1 MEPLAKLFQP
11 DPVSGYITI
20 FVEGKQHTILA
31 TDSNFASAVTAFEA
45 SDWDGL
51 YNILNPA
58 QVFQNLYAKYEQVE
72 VKHGNVY
79 VNDEPISNLIAGRI
93 LDFLA
98 KGVDCLP
105 VFKFITK
112 LNLNPSARAVNEL
125 YTFLE
130 HKFLPLTDNGNFLA
144 YKALRDDYTDVHT
157 GKFDNSVDN
166 VLEMPRNKVDDNKE
180 VGCSY
185 GFHAG
190 TLEYARGFRPCNGK
204 LVVVEINPADV
215 VSIPTDCECQKL
227 RTCKYK
233 VVSEYEVPLEDL
245 AYESRFTTDYDDDVD
260 REWDDEEDEFLCPNC
275 ECDKS
280 DCDDCYY
287 CDACCDCDKG
297 VPKCGNCGTRKKDL
311 DEDLYCED
319 CQVEPNYLEINQII
333 CDTLQGVLM
342 ADPDKPKVEIQL
354 QLNLDNKMKAHW
366 ADDRFE
372 YLKLLSWLYA
382 HQRPAVANALRRAYK
397 DVDDQ
402 HMIQPVYST
411 LMQFTSEEDAYKI
424 YQEFNS

>member
-1 MEPLAKLFQP
+1 MKPTAQLFQP

-20 FVEGKQHTILA
+20 FVEGKQHTIHA

-58 QVFQNLYAKYEQVE
+58 QVFQNLYAKYEQIE

-79 VNDEPISNLIAGRI
+79 VNDEPISSLIAGRI

-144 YKALRDDYTDVHT
+144 YKALRSDYTDVHT
-157 GKFDNSVDN
+157 GKFNNSVDN

-233 VVSEYEVPLEDL
+233 VHSEYEVPLEDL
-245 AYESRFTTDYDDDVD
+245 AYESRYTTDYDEDVD
-260 REWDDEEDEFLCPNC
+260 REWDDEETFHCPDCGTQHIMSYCDRCEYCSDCC
-275 ECDKS
+275 EC
-280 DCDDCYY
+280 
-287 CDACCDCDKG
+287 
-297 VPKCGNCGTRKKDL
+297 L
-311 DEDLYCED
+311 DEDDDSSD
-319 CQVEPNYLEINQII
+319 CGDFDAFV
-333 CDTLQGVLM
+333 CM
-342 ADPDKPKVEIQL
+342 ADPDAPKTEVQL
-354 QLNLDNKMKAHW
+354 ELNLDNKMQE
-366 ADDRFE
+366 DDWKERRFE

-402 HMIQPVYST
+402 HMIQPVYSI

>member
-1 MEPLAKLFQP
+1 MKPTAQLFQP

-20 FVEGKQHTILA
+20 FVEGKQHTIHA

-58 QVFQNLYAKYEQVE
+58 QVFQNLYAKYEQIE

-79 VNDEPISNLIAGRI
+79 VNDEPISSLIAGRI

-144 YKALRDDYTDVHT
+144 YKALRSDYTDVHT
-157 GKFDNSVDN
+157 GKFNNSVDN

-233 VVSEYEVPLEDL
+233 VHSEYEVPLEDL
-245 AYESRFTTDYDDDVD
+245 AYESRYSTDNDEDVD
-260 REWDDEEDEFLCPNC
+260 REWDDEESFHCPDCGTQHIMSYCDRCEYCSDCC
-275 ECDKS
+275 ECLDEDDDSS
-280 DCDDCYY
+280 D
-287 CDACCDCDKG
+287 
-297 VPKCGNCGTRKKDL
+297 CGNCDCGDL
-311 DEDLYCED
+311 DSGGCM
-319 CQVEPNYLEINQII
+319 
-333 CDTLQGVLM
+333 G
-342 ADPDKPKVEIQL
+342 DPDAPKTEVQL
-354 QLNLDNKMKAHW
+354 ELNLDNKMRE
-366 ADDRFE
+366 DDWESRRFNYE
-372 YLKLLSWLYA
+372 NMLNFLYSNR
-382 HQRPAVANALRRAYK
+382 RPAVANALRNFYR
-397 DVDDQ
+397 DVDHQRD
-402 HMIQPVYST
+402 INPVFSV
-411 LMQFTSEEDAYKI
+411 LRQFTSDEDAYKI
-424 YQEFNS
+424 YFDFTS

>member
-1 MEPLAKLFQP
+1 MKPTAQLFQP

-20 FVEGKQHTILA
+20 FVEGKQHTIHA

-58 QVFQNLYAKYEQVE
+58 QVFQNLYAKYEQIE

-79 VNDEPISNLIAGRI
+79 VNDEPISSLIAGRI

-144 YKALRDDYTDVHT
+144 YKALRSDYTDVHT
-157 GKFDNSVDN
+157 GKFNNSVDN

-233 VVSEYEVPLEDL
+233 VHSEYEVPLEDL
-245 AYESRFTTDYDDDVD
+245 AYESRYSTDNDEDVD
-260 REWDDEEDEFLCPNC
+260 REWDDEETFHCPDCGTQHIMSYCDRCEYCSDCC
-275 ECDKS
+275 ECLDE
-280 DCDDCYY
+280 DD
-287 CDACCDCDKG
+287 DCCDCGDFDSG
-297 VPKCGNCGTRKKDL
+297 VC
-311 DEDLYCED
+311 
-319 CQVEPNYLEINQII
+319 
-333 CDTLQGVLM
+333 M
-342 ADPDKPKVEIQL
+342 ADPDAPKTEVQL
-354 QLNLDNKMKAHW
+354 ELNLDNKMQE
-366 ADDRFE
+366 DDWKERRFE
-372 YLKLLSWLYA
+372 YIKMLNFLYSNR
-382 HQRPAVANALRRAYK
+382 RPAVANAMRNFYQS
-397 DVDDQ
+397 VSHQ
-402 HMIQPVYST
+402 HLINPEFSV
-411 LMQFTSEEDAYKI
+411 LLQFTSDEDAHKI
-424 YQEFNS
+424 YVDFTS

>member
-1 MEPLAKLFQP
+1 MKPTAQLFQP

-20 FVEGKQHTILA
+20 FVEGKQHTIHA

-58 QVFQNLYAKYEQVE
+58 QVFQNLYAKYEQIE

-79 VNDEPISNLIAGRI
+79 VNDEPISSLIAGRI

-144 YKALRDDYTDVHT
+144 YKALRSDYTDVHT
-157 GKFDNSVDN
+157 GKFNNSVDN

-233 VVSEYEVPLEDL
+233 VHSEYEVPLEDL
-245 AYESRFTTDYDDDVD
+245 AYESRYSTDNDEDVD
-260 REWDDEEDEFLCPNC
+260 REWDDDSDDEGCCNC
-275 ECDKS
+275 SECDCCS
-280 DCDDCYY
+280 IDCDY
-287 CDACCDCDKG
+287 CNCCNDCCDCGDFDSG
-297 VPKCGNCGTRKKDL
+297 VC
-311 DEDLYCED
+311 
-319 CQVEPNYLEINQII
+319 
-333 CDTLQGVLM
+333 M
-342 ADPDKPKVEIQL
+342 ADSDAPKTEVQL
-354 QLNLDNKMKAHW
+354 ELNLDNKMQE
-366 ADDRFE
+366 DDWKERRFE

-402 HMIQPVYST
+402 HMIQPVYSI

>member
-1 MEPLAKLFQP
+1 MKPTAQLFQP

-20 FVEGKQHTILA
+20 FVEGKQHTIHA

-58 QVFQNLYAKYEQVE
+58 QVFQNLYAKYEQIE

-79 VNDEPISNLIAGRI
+79 VNDEPISSLIAGRI

-144 YKALRDDYTDVHT
+144 YKALRSDYTDVHT
-157 GKFDNSVDN
+157 GKFNNSVDN

-233 VVSEYEVPLEDL
+233 VHSEYEVPLEDL
-245 AYESRFTTDYDDDVD
+245 AYESRYSTDNDEDVD
-260 REWDDEEDEFLCPNC
+260 REWDDEDTFHCPDCGTQHIMSYCDRCEYCSDCC
-275 ECDKS
+275 EC
-280 DCDDCYY
+280 
-287 CDACCDCDKG
+287 
-297 VPKCGNCGTRKKDL
+297 L
-311 DEDLYCED
+311 DEDDD
-319 CQVEPNYLEINQII
+319 CDGCMGDP
-333 CDTLQGVLM
+333 
-342 ADPDKPKVEIQL
+342 DPDKPKVEIQL

-366 ADDRFE
+366 TDDRFE

-402 HMIQPVYST
+402 HMIQPVYSI

>member
-1 MEPLAKLFQP
+1 MKPTAQLFQP

-20 FVEGKQHTILA
+20 FVEGKQHTIHA

-58 QVFQNLYAKYEQVE
+58 QVFQNLYAKYEQIE

-79 VNDEPISNLIAGRI
+79 VNDEPISSLIAGRI

-144 YKALRDDYTDVHT
+144 YKALRSDYTDVHT
-157 GKFDNSVDN
+157 GKFNNSVDN

-233 VVSEYEVPLEDL
+233 VHSEYEVPLEDL
-245 AYESRFTTDYDDDVD
+245 AYESRYTTDYDEDVD
-260 REWDDEEDEFLCPNC
+260 REWDDEETFHCPDCGTQHIMSYCDRCEYCSDCC
-275 ECDKS
+275 EC
-280 DCDDCYY
+280 
-287 CDACCDCDKG
+287 
-297 VPKCGNCGTRKKDL
+297 L
-311 DEDLYCED
+311 DEDDDSSD
-319 CQVEPNYLEINQII
+319 CGDFDAFV
-333 CDTLQGVLM
+333 CM
-342 ADPDKPKVEIQL
+342 ADPDAPKTEVQL

-366 ADDRFE
+366 TDDRFE

-402 HMIQPVYST
+402 HMIQPVYSI

>member
-1 MEPLAKLFQP
+1 MKPTATLFVP

-20 FVEGKQHTILA
+20 FVEGKQHTIHA

-79 VNDEPISNLIAGRI
+79 VNGDPISSLVANRI

-98 KGVDCLP
+98 KGLDCVP
-105 VFKFITK
+105 VFKFLTK
-112 LNLNPSARAVNEL
+112 LNLNPSSRAVNEL

-130 HKFLPLTDNGNFLA
+130 HKFLPLTANGNFLA
-144 YKALRDDYTDVHT
+144 YKALRSNYTDVHT
-157 GKFDNSVDN
+157 GKFDNTVGN
-166 VLEMPRNKVDDNKE
+166 LLEMPRNKVDDNKE

-190 TLEYARGFRPCNGK
+190 TLEYARDFRPVDGK

-215 VSIPTDCECQKL
+215 VSIPTDCNCQKL
-227 RTCKYK
+227 RTCKYM
-233 VVSEYEVPLEDL
+233 VVQEYEVPLEDL
-245 AYESRFTTDYDDDVD
+245 AYESRYTTDYDDDVD
-260 REWDDEEDEFLCPNC
+260 REWDDDDDDDICPNC

-280 DCDDCYY
+280 DCDYCYY
-287 CDACCDCDKG
+287 CDACCDCEKG

-311 DEDLYCED
+311 DEDFYCED
-319 CQVEPNYLEINQII
+319 CQVEPNYLEINQFIS
-333 CDTLQGVLM
+333 DTLEGKCM

-354 QLNLDNKMKAHW
+354 ELNLDNKMKAHW
-366 ADDRFE
+366 TDDRFE

-402 HMIQPVYST
+402 HMIQPVYSV
-411 LMQFTSEEDAYKI
+411 LMQFTSEEDAHKI

>member
-1 MEPLAKLFQP
+1 MKPTAQLFQP

-20 FVEGKQHTILA
+20 FVEGKQHTIHA

-58 QVFQNLYAKYEQVE
+58 QVFQNLYAKYEQIE

-79 VNDEPISNLIAGRI
+79 VNDEPISSLIAGRI

-144 YKALRDDYTDVHT
+144 YKALRSDYTDVHT
-157 GKFDNSVDN
+157 GKFNNSVDN

-233 VVSEYEVPLEDL
+233 VHSEYEVPLEDL
-245 AYESRFTTDYDDDVD
+245 AYESRYSTEYDEDVD
-260 REWDDEEDEFLCPNC
+260 REWDDEESFHCPDCGTQHIMSYCDRCEYCSDCC
-275 ECDKS
+275 ECLDEDDDSS
-280 DCDDCYY
+280 D
-287 CDACCDCDKG
+287 
-297 VPKCGNCGTRKKDL
+297 CGNCDCGDL
-311 DEDLYCED
+311 DSGGCM
-319 CQVEPNYLEINQII
+319 
-333 CDTLQGVLM
+333 G
-342 ADPDKPKVEIQL
+342 DPDAPKTEVQL
-354 QLNLDNKMKAHW
+354 ELNLDNKMRE
-366 ADDRFE
+366 DDWESRRFNYE
-372 YLKLLSWLYA
+372 NMLNFLYSNR
-382 HQRPAVANALRRAYK
+382 RPAVANALRNFYR
-397 DVDDQ
+397 DVDHQRD
-402 HMIQPVYST
+402 INPVFSV
-411 LMQFTSEEDAYKI
+411 LRQFTSDEDVYKI
-424 YQEFNS
+424 YVDFTS

>member
-1 MEPLAKLFQP
+1 MKPTAQLFQP

-20 FVEGKQHTILA
+20 FVEGKQHTIHA

-58 QVFQNLYAKYEQVE
+58 QVFQNLYAKYEQIE

-79 VNDEPISNLIAGRI
+79 VNDEPISSLIAGRI

-144 YKALRDDYTDVHT
+144 YKALRSDYTDVHT
-157 GKFDNSVDN
+157 GKFNNSVDN

-233 VVSEYEVPLEDL
+233 VHSEYEVPLEDL
-245 AYESRFTTDYDDDVD
+245 AYESRYSTEYDEDVD
-260 REWDDEEDEFLCPNC
+260 REWDDEESFHCPDCGTQHIMSYCDRCEYCSDCC
-275 ECDKS
+275 ECLDEDDDSS
-280 DCDDCYY
+280 D
-287 CDACCDCDKG
+287 
-297 VPKCGNCGTRKKDL
+297 CGNCDCGDL
-311 DEDLYCED
+311 DSGGCM
-319 CQVEPNYLEINQII
+319 
-333 CDTLQGVLM
+333 G
-342 ADPDKPKVEIQL
+342 DPDAPKTEVQL
-354 QLNLDNKMKAHW
+354 ELNLDNKMRE
-366 ADDRFE
+366 DDWESRRFNYE
-372 YLKLLSWLYA
+372 NMLNFLYSNR
-382 HQRPAVANALRRAYK
+382 RPAVANALRNFYR
-397 DVDDQ
+397 DVDHQRD
-402 HMIQPVYST
+402 INPVFSV
-411 LMQFTSEEDAYKI
+411 LRQFTSDEDAYKI
-424 YQEFNS
+424 YFDFTS

>member
-98 KGVDCLP
+98 KGEDCLP

-260 REWDDEEDEFLCPNC
+260 REWDDEDTFSVCSDCGRNWILCV
-275 ECDKS
+275 ECDYCS
-280 DCDDCYY
+280 D
-287 CDACCDCDKG
+287 CCDCPQDDDG
-297 VPKCGNCGTRKKDL
+297 
-311 DEDLYCED
+311 D
-319 CQVEPNYLEINQII
+319 CDGCMGDP
-333 CDTLQGVLM
+333 
-342 ADPDKPKVEIQL
+342 DPDKPKVEIQL

-402 HMIQPVYST
+402 HMIQPVYSV
-411 LMQFTSEEDAYKI
+411 LMQFTSEEDAYNI

>member
-1 MEPLAKLFQP
+1 MKPTAQLFQP

-20 FVEGKQHTILA
+20 FVEGKQHTIHA

-58 QVFQNLYAKYEQVE
+58 QMFQNLYAKYEQIE
-72 VKHGNVY
+72 VKYGNVY
-79 VNDEPISNLIAGRI
+79 VNDEPISSLIAGRI

-144 YKALRDDYTDVHT
+144 YKALRSDYTDVHT
-157 GKFDNSVDN
+157 GKFNNSVDN
-166 VLEMPRNKVDDNKE
+166 VLEMARNKVDDNKE

-233 VVSEYEVPLEDL
+233 VHSEYEVPLEDL
-245 AYESRFTTDYDDDVD
+245 AYESRYTTDNDEDVD
-260 REWDDEEDEFLCPNC
+260 REWDDDSDDEGCCNC
-275 ECDKS
+275 SECDCCS
-280 DCDDCYY
+280 IDCDY
-287 CDACCDCDKG
+287 CNCCNDCCDCGDFDSG
-297 VPKCGNCGTRKKDL
+297 VC
-311 DEDLYCED
+311 
-319 CQVEPNYLEINQII
+319 
-333 CDTLQGVLM
+333 M
-342 ADPDKPKVEIQL
+342 ADPDAPKTEVQL
-354 QLNLDNKMKAHW
+354 ELNLDNKMRE
-366 ADDRFE
+366 DDWEARRFNYE
-372 YLKLLSWLYA
+372 KMLNFLYSNR
-382 HQRPAVANALRRAYK
+382 RPAVANALRNFYR
-397 DVDDQ
+397 DVDHQRD
-402 HMIQPVYST
+402 INPVFSV
-411 LMQFTSEEDAYKI
+411 LRQFTSDEDAHKI
-424 YQEFNS
+424 YVDFTS

>member
-1 MEPLAKLFQP
+1 MKPTAQLFQP

-20 FVEGKQHTILA
+20 FVEGKQHTIHA

-58 QVFQNLYAKYEQVE
+58 QVFQNLYAKYEQIE

-79 VNDEPISNLIAGRI
+79 VNDEPISSLIAGRI

-144 YKALRDDYTDVHT
+144 YKALRSDYTDVHT
-157 GKFDNSVDN
+157 GKFNNSVDN

-233 VVSEYEVPLEDL
+233 VHSEYEVPLEDL
-245 AYESRFTTDYDDDVD
+245 AYESRYTTDYDEDVD
-260 REWDDEEDEFLCPNC
+260 REWDDDSDDEGCCNC
-275 ECDKS
+275 SECD
-280 DCDDCYY
+280 
-287 CDACCDCDKG
+287 
-297 VPKCGNCGTRKKDL
+297 
-311 DEDLYCED
+311 
-319 CQVEPNYLEINQII
+319 
-333 CDTLQGVLM
+333 
-342 ADPDKPKVEIQL
+342 
-354 QLNLDNKMKAHW
+354 
-366 ADDRFE
+366 
-372 YLKLLSWLYA
+372 
-382 HQRPAVANALRRAYK
+382 
-397 DVDDQ
+397 
-402 HMIQPVYST
+402 
-411 LMQFTSEEDAYKI
+411 
-424 YQEFNS
+424 